1 MAKDSSALT
10 RVDELHVNN
19 NQNDASR
26 IRSTRHNA
34 KQNNNGQNGIKPRDG
49 RVGHEPESS
58 NSIINE
64 QAHNSAEQPL
74 RELEPKAIKERARA
88 LIDNK
93 AIDAETRSILKYGL
107 EIDDPVLEELVCMVE
122 RVGSLDDNLPAT
134 THNSNDEFITTHRSR
149 NDLMKSERV
158 EKRSDVN
165 HGRHDY
171 SHDYSIEYE
180 LAECESMLDQRDD
193 EFPDDPDYLP
203 TEAGNG
209 NGGGLGTANVCSS
222 FDDEPEPLGP
232 LSDSESFELYE
243 QGLIEDPIDAEE
255 IEDKLRKLT
264 SLICRAGNEPEI
276 KSAALLSLVATLWYA
291 PDFVKTARLLALM
304 HCCELDLYGIVD
316 SQIEMIEQELM
327 ATAGA

>member
-10 RVDELHVNN
+10 RVEASQADNSSKNN
-19 NQNDASR
+19 ANNKRNKATENTYRRDD
-26 IRSTRHNA
+26 NA
-34 KQNNNGQNGIKPRDG
+34 GGPGLGADG
-49 RVGHEPESS
+49 K
-58 NSIINE
+58 
-64 QAHNSAEQPL
+64 QAHEQV
-74 RELEPKAIKERARA
+74 KERARA

-107 EIDDPVLEELVCMVE
+107 DINDPVLEELVCMVE
-122 RVGSLDDNLPAT
+122 RVGALDDNLPET
-134 THNSNDEFITTHRSR
+134 NRNSSGESITTHRSR
-149 NDLMKSERV
+149 NDLKKSERV
-158 EKRSDVN
+158 EERSD
-165 HGRHDY
+165 GIESRQEY

-180 LAECESMLDQRDD
+180 LAERESRLDQRDD
-193 EFPDDPDYLP
+193 EFPDDSDYLP

-209 NGGGLGTANVCSS
+209 SGGGSGTTDVCSS

-232 LSDSESFELYE
+232 LSDSESFALYE
-243 QGLIEDPIDAEE
+243 QGLIEDSIDAEE

-264 SLICRAGNEPEI
+264 SLICRAGNEPNI
-276 KSAALLSLVATLWYA
+276 KSAALLSLLATLWYA